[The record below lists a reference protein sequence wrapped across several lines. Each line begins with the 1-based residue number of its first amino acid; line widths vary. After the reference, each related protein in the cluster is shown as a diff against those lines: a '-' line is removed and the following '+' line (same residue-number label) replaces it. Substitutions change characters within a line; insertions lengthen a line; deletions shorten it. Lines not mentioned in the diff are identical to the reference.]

1 MYIFT
6 EMPPVAISLK
16 LSRKAFRTKQLFNAF
31 QLFLC
36 IYNIR
41 IYLSEYDCQ
50 LPRFWVARLTFDTL
64 PLPLNALPRLR
75 ALHYLRLTLSWLPP
89 TRIHIQR
96 ITISLPPLPAKLSI
110 VVLLRQL
117 VVVVRVRLSRA
128 SAYSQTASLR
138 PQPDALHQFDLVS
151 AD

>member
-1 MYIFT
+1 
-6 EMPPVAISLK
+6 MPPVAISLK

-96 ITISLPPLPAKLSI
+96 ITISLPPYQRSSQSSFCFVSLSSLFVCACRVLVRTAK
-110 VVLLRQL
+110 QL
-117 VVVVRVRLSRA
+117 HCDHNLMLCIS
-128 SAYSQTASLR
+128 STW
-138 PQPDALHQFDLVS
+138 
-151 AD
+151 